1 MAGEIIVPST
11 IPGLITYSLVL
22 NSVGKIAQLTDH
34 TLVIYATS
42 DRGNYDVQLVQ
53 QGSASGIYIGD
64 FPLWLPAGVY
74 SIFTY
79 SQSGANPAELPTDQ
93 LIDVEGAFYWSGGA
107 VISLSDT
114 LYADIKK
121 VNGVTV
127 KGTGTVTDPWNPV

>member
-11 IPGLITYSLVL
+11 IPGLTTYSLVL
-22 NSVGKIAQLTDH
+22 NSVGKIAQLTDR
-34 TLVIYATS
+34 TLVAYVTAN
-42 DRGNYDVQLVQ
+42 RGNYDIPLTQ
-53 QGSASGIYIGD
+53 QGTASGIYLGD

-114 LYADIKK
+114 LYSDIKK